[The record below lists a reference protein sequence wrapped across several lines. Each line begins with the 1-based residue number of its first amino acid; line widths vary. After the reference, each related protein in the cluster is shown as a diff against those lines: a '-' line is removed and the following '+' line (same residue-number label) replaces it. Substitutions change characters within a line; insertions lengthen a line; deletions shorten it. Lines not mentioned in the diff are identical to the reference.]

1 MSEGIGIQIPA
12 LDALV
17 SFKWFG
23 LIEYSSPENKD
34 HDLHFTDKRT
44 AHKPLAWWATAH
56 YTRGP
61 LRRCANWPKPTAGYH
76 HLAWAADKE
85 PGAPGSSRAAHSAW
99 GKLVSPQARQK
110 SRGCLTHTD
119 CGQQPP
125 TPPVSR
131 RLPWGCSPEA
141 AHWASQD
148 CCVWQHALPNLCP
161 LPSLSHRG
169 DD

>member
-1 MSEGIGIQIPA
+1 MSGGIGIQIPA

-76 HLAWAADKE
+76 HLAWAADKG

-99 GKLVSPQARQK
+99 GNLVSSQARQRK
-110 SRGCLTHTD
+110 SRDTHTD

-125 TPPVSR
+125 TPQLAGGSPGAAHR
-131 RLPWGCSPEA
+131 RLLTGQARTAASGSALSPRPL
-141 AHWASQD
+141 SI
-148 CCVWQHALPNLCP
+148 ALSLP
-161 LPSLSHRG
+161 LRG
-169 DD
+169 